1 MSRKITLD
9 WNVYLDTARK
19 TVAEGCVLL
28 KNDNKALPF
37 EKDCRISVFGRIQ
50 KHYYKSGTGSGGM
63 VNVTKV
69 TNIMDGLRESGAVRI
84 NEKLVAVY
92 DEWEKTHPYD
102 AGTGWGNENWSQE
115 EMPLDDSVVSEAAAG
130 SDAAVIVIGRTAGED
145 RDSSC
150 TGGSFLLTDI
160 EEQMLEKVCKAFKRV
175 VVLLNVGGIID
186 MSFVEKYDPAAVMYV
201 WQGGMTGGS
210 GIADVLTGAA
220 SPSGK
225 LTDTIARSISDYPA
239 HDNFGGDERN
249 FYCEDIYVGYRYFET
264 FAKDKV
270 LYPFGYGLSYT
281 DFDIDLI
288 KSDADEN
295 GFSFTVNVKNTGERS
310 GKKAVQLYISK
321 PCGKLGN
328 ASRELVA
335 FKKTKELNPNES
347 EELTLYVDAYQLTS
361 YDDCGATNNANAYVT
376 QAGEYTFFLG
386 ENVRDAKEI
395 YSYYQEETALFE
407 QLKQVCA
414 PKFDFTI
421 MKADEID
428 GKIVLSQKPVAKEK
442 YDLAT
447 RILNNLP
454 QEIEQTGDRGIKLGD
469 VKSGKATMDEF
480 IAQLSNDELEAL
492 TRGGYKMNNPLGP
505 KGNAGIYG
513 GVLESLREKGVRPIV
528 TTDGPSGIRLVHCSS
543 LLPIGALMAC
553 SFNTELVSSI
563 YKIIAKEMKERGSDV
578 LLAPGMNIHRNPL
591 CGRNFEYFSEDP
603 YLSGKMGGACVE
615 GIQSEGGSAC
625 PKHFAC
631 NNQELCR
638 NTNDSCLSER
648 ALREIYLKGFEICI
662 NDSKPKNIMTSYNKI
677 NGVWC
682 HYNYDTCVTVLRK
695 EWGYEGN
702 VMTDWWMKPSKSI
715 EFPKLKNQAYRVR
728 SGVNLLMPGG
738 ERVTNEKPDGTLLAT
753 LSKRDGITLGE
764 IQESAKRVLQSVID
778 ID

>member
-186 MSFVEKYDPAAVMYV
+186 MSFVEKYDPAAVMYI

-270 LYPFGYGLSYT
+270 LYPFGFGLSYT
-281 DFDIDLI
+281 SFDV
-288 KSDADEN
+288 KTVSAD
-295 GFSFTVNVKNTGERS
+295 
-310 GKKAVQLYISK
+310 ISRI
-321 PCGKLGN
+321 G
-328 ASRELVA
+328 
-335 FKKTKELNPNES
+335 
-347 EELTLYVDAYQLTS
+347 
-361 YDDCGATNNANAYVT
+361 
-376 QAGEYTFFLG
+376 
-386 ENVRDAKEI
+386 
-395 YSYYQEETALFE
+395 
-407 QLKQVCA
+407 
-414 PKFDFTI
+414 
-421 MKADEID
+421 
-428 GKIVLSQKPVAKEK
+428 
-442 YDLAT
+442 YDL
-447 RILNNLP
+447 
-454 QEIEQTGDRGIKLGD
+454 
-469 VKSGKATMDEF
+469 
-480 IAQLSNDELEAL
+480 
-492 TRGGYKMNNPLGP
+492 
-505 KGNAGIYG
+505 
-513 GVLESLREKGVRPIV
+513 
-528 TTDGPSGIRLVHCSS
+528 
-543 LLPIGALMAC
+543 
-553 SFNTELVSSI
+553 
-563 YKIIAKEMKERGSDV
+563 
-578 LLAPGMNIHRNPL
+578 
-591 CGRNFEYFSEDP
+591 
-603 YLSGKMGGACVE
+603 
-615 GIQSEGGSAC
+615 
-625 PKHFAC
+625 
-631 NNQELCR
+631 
-638 NTNDSCLSER
+638 
-648 ALREIYLKGFEICI
+648 
-662 NDSKPKNIMTSYNKI
+662 KP
-677 NGVWC
+677 
-682 HYNYDTCVTVLRK
+682 
-695 EWGYEGN
+695 
-702 VMTDWWMKPSKSI
+702 P
-715 EFPKLKNQAYRVR
+715 
-728 SGVNLLMPGG
+728 
-738 ERVTNEKPDGTLLAT
+738 
-753 LSKRDGITLGE
+753 
-764 IQESAKRVLQSVID
+764 
-778 ID
+778 